1 MHDGGAAMIRFRGI
15 RIDRYRCSIAH
26 GGAEILFSGA
36 PQYRYRGLPSLR
48 FRLACVLLL
57 AGPKTK
63 FELFDMIYGDDH
75 DGGPLEYTRVID
87 VMICQLKKQ
96 FTAIGI
102 DVRSDGLHTGRR
114 YFAEP
119 MRIDEAHHLE
129 AAE

>member
-1 MHDGGAAMIRFRGI
+1 MIRFRGI

-26 GGAEILFSGA
+26 GGAEILFSGFHK
-36 PQYRYRGLPSLR
+36 PSRR
-48 FRLACVLLL
+48 FDLACILLL

-63 FELFDMIYGDDH
+63 FELFDMIYGDDP

>member
-1 MHDGGAAMIRFRGI
+1 MIRFRGI

-26 GGAEILFSGA
+26 GGAEILFS
-36 PQYRYRGLPSLR
+36 RHTRK
-48 FRLACVLLL
+48 FDLACALLL

-63 FELFDMIYGDDH
+63 AELFDLIYGNSP
-75 DGGPLEYTRVID
+75 DGGPLGHVRTID
-87 VMICQLKKQ
+87 VMICMLKKQ

-102 DVRSDGLHTGRR
+102 NLRFDGFYCGRM

-119 MRIDEAHHLE
+119 LGISEVHYLE